1 MKKEKSEMK
10 LFLERIEKYLEN
22 READE
27 LDMEAVKRIPV
38 NDLECYY
45 LFDYKKNEILFH
57 RGFDTVF
64 GYALKKLGIDFIFQ
78 QYHPDDAPFIKNIIK
93 GSVDQLMD
101 VKVPEY
107 ANLISMAYRF
117 RKNDGTYARIL
128 SNTTVHQTGK
138 QDRISSVLVK
148 YTDISFVDQ
157 SDVVEWMV
165 NTNYL
170 DLENIRST
178 VYDNDHANFTSREI
192 QVIREL
198 FNGHVNK
205 EIALILHISEHTVA
219 THRKNILLKSKCS
232 SVQELNS
239 FCKKNGLLL

>member
-1 MKKEKSEMK
+1 MT
-10 LFLERIEKYLEN
+10 LFLEKIQKYLEN

-27 LDMEAVKRIPV
+27 LDMTVLNEIPM

-45 LFDYKKNEILFH
+45 LIDFKKNEVIFH
-57 RGFDTVF
+57 KGFDAVF
-64 GYALKKLGIDFIFQ
+64 GYDLQKLDIDFIFQ
-78 QYHPDDAPFIKNIIK
+78 HYHPDDAPFIKSIIK
-93 GSVDQLMD
+93 ATLRQLMD
-101 VKVPEY
+101 ERVAEY
-107 ANLISMAYRF
+107 SNLISMAYRF
-117 RKNDGTYARIL
+117 RKNDGSYARIL
-128 SNTTVHQTGK
+128 SNTTVYKTDK
-138 QDRISSVLVK
+138 LDKIISVLVK
-148 YTDISFVDQ
+148 YTDISFVDDT
-157 SDVVEWMV
+157 DVVEWMV

-170 DLENIRST
+170 DLEKIRST

-219 THRKNILLKSKCS
+219 THRKNILLKSNCS
-232 SVQELNS
+232 SVEELKS